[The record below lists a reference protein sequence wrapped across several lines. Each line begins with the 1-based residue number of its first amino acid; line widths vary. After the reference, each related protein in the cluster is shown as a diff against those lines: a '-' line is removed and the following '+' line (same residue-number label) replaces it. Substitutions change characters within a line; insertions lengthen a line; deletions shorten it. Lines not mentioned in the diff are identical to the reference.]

1 MTSADSWQQLSV
13 EQCLRHECGRMEA
26 IAPTIAGGG
35 FSGTRPVCE
44 TSLLIS
50 CSDTIDMTVMPSKFL
65 TLLLAVSSLFAQ
77 NAKYD
82 LLLKG
87 GHVVDGRNNIDA
99 VRDVA
104 IKGGRIAAVE
114 ASIAAGDAAKVLDVT
129 GLLVTPGLVD
139 IHVHV
144 FHTSLVPAA
153 WAGDNSVQPDLI
165 SFRTGV
171 TTMVDAGS
179 SGYRNFPQFRA
190 TVIDRAQTRILALIN
205 IAGYGMMTNLVE
217 QDTTD
222 MLADKTAEMARRNKD
237 VVVGIKTAHYEKPDW
252 TSVDRAIEA
261 AGLASVPVMVDFGFF
276 RTERPY
282 WQLVT
287 SRLRPGDISTHMFRG
302 SVPWVGRDGKLYSY
316 LQKARERGVRF
327 DVGHGGGSF
336 VMRNAVPAIAQGFY
350 PDTIST
356 DLHFGS
362 MNAGMMD
369 MPTTMSKL
377 LAIGMPLREVLVRST
392 WTPAQTIGRTDLGH
406 LSVGAIADV
415 AALRLLEGDFAYRDQ
430 GNGRVRGRQRL
441 QAELT
446 LKDGMVVW
454 DMNSR
459 SGTDWQQLPKD
470 YGIRPGIDHIVPPP
484 DDFALRQL
492 HDYQHD
498 PENRHYYGRNLVQ
511 DAPRQS
517 VSVPR
522 DFRQGRIQPE

>member
-1 MTSADSWQQLSV
+1 MWTKV
-13 EQCLRHECGRMEA
+13 
-26 IAPTIAGGG
+26 
-35 FSGTRPVCE
+35 
-44 TSLLIS
+44 LL
-50 CSDTIDMTVMPSKFL
+50 
-65 TLLLAVSSLFAQ
+65 LLLAAFSLCAQ
-77 NAKYD
+77 APKYD

-87 GHVVDGRNNIDA
+87 GRVVDGRNNIDA

-104 IKGGRIAAVE
+104 VKDGKIAAVAE
-114 ASIAAGDAAKVLDVT
+114 SIAANEATKVLDVA
-129 GLLVTPGLVD
+129 GLVVTPGLID
-139 IHVHV
+139 LHVHV
-144 FHTSLVPAA
+144 FHTSLVPNA

-217 QDTTD
+217 QDTKD
-222 MLADKTAEMARRNKD
+222 MLPEKVADIVRRNKD

-261 AGLASVPVMVDFGFF
+261 GKLAGVPIMVDFGFF
-276 RTERPY
+276 RPERPY

-302 SVPWVGRDGKLYSY
+302 PVPWVDEKGKLYPY
-316 LQKARERGVRF
+316 LQQARSRGVRF

-336 VMRNAVPAIAQGFY
+336 VMRNAAPAIAQGFY

-377 LAIGMPLREVLVRST
+377 LALGMPLREVLVRST
-392 WTPAQTIGRTDLGH
+392 WAPAQVIGRTDLGH
-406 LSVGAIADV
+406 LSVGAIADITATRV
-415 AALRLLEGDFAYRDQ
+415 LEGDFAYRDQ
-430 GNGRVRGRQRL
+430 SEARARGKQRL
-441 QAELT
+441 QPELT
-446 LKDGMVVW
+446 IKDGKVVW

-459 SGTDWQQLPKD
+459 SGTDWQKMPAN
-470 YGIRPGIDHIVPPP
+470 YGIRADQDFLVPPP
-484 DDFALRQL
+484 K
-492 HDYQHD
+492 
-498 PENRHYYGRNLVQ
+498 
-511 DAPRQS
+511 
-517 VSVPR
+517 
-522 DFRQGRIQPE
+522 